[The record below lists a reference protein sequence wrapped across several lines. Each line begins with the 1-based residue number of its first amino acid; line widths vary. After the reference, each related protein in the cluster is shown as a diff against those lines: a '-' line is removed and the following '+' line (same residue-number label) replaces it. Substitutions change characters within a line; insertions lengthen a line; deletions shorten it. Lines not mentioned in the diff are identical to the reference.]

1 MLKNLAI
8 ALLMTLAL
16 EFAFAALWGVKG
28 KENYKLVGMVNL
40 LTNPPVNLLYAVAVP
55 LWHLPML
62 PVIAALEIGAV
73 VVEWLCYRSLSK
85 IYRPFLFSLCVN
97 AFSFCAGCL
106 LQVFF

>member
-28 KENYKLVGMVNL
+28 KANYKLVALVNL
-40 LTNPPVNLLYAVAVP
+40 LTNPPANLLFALAVP

-62 PVIAALEIGAV
+62 PVIAVLEIGAV

-85 IYRPFLFSLCVN
+85 IYRPFLFSLCIN